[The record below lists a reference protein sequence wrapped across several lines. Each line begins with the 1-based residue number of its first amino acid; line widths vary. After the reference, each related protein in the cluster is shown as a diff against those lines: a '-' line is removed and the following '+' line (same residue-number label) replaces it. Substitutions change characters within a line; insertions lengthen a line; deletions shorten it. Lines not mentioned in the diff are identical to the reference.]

1 MDTAAPNQPDSQRRA
16 LLVAS
21 GVTAGIALV
30 ATAVPFVASMN
41 PSERARVGSAPFDV
55 DISMLQPGEIATVE
69 WRGLPVWILHRTEEM
84 IRELGAHDDLLVDPD
99 SKQSS
104 QPDYCLNPTRSI
116 KPEFFATIALCTH
129 LGCVPTYRPHG
140 RDVRLGEGHAGFY
153 CPCHASRFDAAGR
166 VAKNVPAPRNL
177 DIMEHT
183 YLSDTRLLIGADLKG
198 K

>member
-16 LLVAS
+16 LFVAG
-21 GVTAGIALV
+21 GVTVGIALV

-41 PSERARVGSAPFDV
+41 PSERARTGSAPFDV
-55 DISMLQPGEIATVE
+55 DISMLQPGEIVTVE

-177 DIMEHT
+177 EIMEHA
-183 YLSDTRLLIGADLKG
+183 YLSDTRLLIGADLRG
-198 K
+198 R